1 MNRHLKKITL
11 CLLSIVVLT
20 GIVGCSNSGS
30 SSSSSKQEAE
40 TINVGT
46 DTSFVP
52 FEYLD
57 QKTNKYVGF
66 DMDLLKALS
75 KQSKVKY
82 QLSTMDFNGLLPAL
96 QTGKLDMV
104 IAGVTITN
112 ERKKT
117 IDFSTPYYNS
127 GFYIL
132 VRKNEKNITNFKSL
146 KGKVVATKQGT
157 SALDYI
163 NTNLKDAKK
172 IVPFPNIDQAYM
184 DLLNGSADAVIFDA
198 PNIDY
203 YIKTEGNNQVKK
215 VGELLDGQQYGIAY
229 PKNSKLTKKMDVA
242 LKALMDNG
250 TYSKIYKKWFGT
262 EPPKIK

>member
-1 MNRHLKKITL
+1 MNWHLKKIIL
-11 CLLSIVVLT
+11 CLLSITVLI
-20 GIVGCSNSGS
+20 GIVGCSNSESSGS
-30 SSSSSKQEAE
+30 SNKPEE
-40 TINVGT
+40 KTIAVGT

-75 KQSKVKY
+75 KQSNVNYK
-82 QLSTMDFNGLLPAL
+82 LSPMDFNGLLPAL
-96 QTGKLDMV
+96 QAGKLDMV
-104 IAGVTITN
+104 ISGVTITN

-127 GFYIL
+127 GFYVL
-132 VRKNEKNITNFKSL
+132 VRKNDKNITGFKSL
-146 KGKVVATKQGT
+146 KGKVVATKLGT
-157 SALDYI
+157 SALNYV
-163 NTNLKDAKK
+163 NANLKGAKN
-172 IVPFPNIDQAYM
+172 IVTFPNIDQAYM
-184 DLLNGSADAVIFDA
+184 DLLSGSADAVVFDA

-203 YIKTEGNNQVKK
+203 YIKTKGNNQVKK

-250 TYSKIYKKWFGT
+250 TYNKIYKKWFGT